1 MAIFLSKYAIAKVF
15 YGPIK
20 KNITKN
26 VLNFFKYG
34 KVSNNNES
42 SRMINNINEILSQ
55 QSTII
60 TEQCDSM
67 DADLLGFHE
76 EDLAILSTDL
86 IELLN
91 LNSHEAIS
99 KLTYAIMVSN
109 KTYKKLLLTIRKKNL
124 ENIGNVRKS
133 YLKVLNSIEEAIEC
147 CESIRSELT
156 NELPLTEYKLSTIKF
171 LYSKKLIALD
181 AKLSQSNLDQDIVEI
196 LLTELK
202 VLTKEKIIY
211 RGAMTYAIDLAS
223 HILMSENLSKEKLE
237 QILIE
242 YNFNSRAFCQYC
254 LNNTDSLILEVSSL
268 HQQLDMLISLEEK
281 LNSLIQYQKGNG
293 LFNNRI
299 SIAERLKKYYMRKKD
314 LIIQRIDARRTE
326 MLDSKLCDDNEKIA
340 INLSVA
346 KFGFLIRLFIEKGY
360 LPHDNIGKT
369 FSFFAKHF
377 KTPNT
382 TFISAESLQKKSST
396 VEFQTAIKTKGMLLE
411 MVNYVNKDHNASH
424 YTEK

>member
-1 MAIFLSKYAIAKVF
+1 
-15 YGPIK
+15 
-20 KNITKN
+20 
-26 VLNFFKYG
+26 
-34 KVSNNNES
+34 
-42 SRMINNINEILSQ
+42 MINNINEVLSQ

-67 DADLLGFHE
+67 NADLLGFHE
-76 EDLAILSTDL
+76 EDLAIFSTDL
-86 IELLN
+86 IEFLN

-124 ENIGNVRKS
+124 ENIGNVRKR
-133 YLKVLNSIEEAIEC
+133 YLKILNSIEEMIDC
-147 CESIRSELT
+147 YESIRSELT

-181 AKLSQSNLDQDIVEI
+181 SKLSQSNLGPEIVEI
-196 LLTELK
+196 LLTELRALIK
-202 VLTKEKIIY
+202 KKIIY
-211 RGAMTYAIDLAS
+211 RGSMAYAIDLAS
-223 HILMSENLSKEKLE
+223 HILMFENMSKEKLE

-242 YNFNSRAFCQYC
+242 YNFNSQGFCQYC
-254 LNNTDSLILEVSSL
+254 LNKTDSLILEFSSL
-268 HQQLDMLISLEEK
+268 HQQLDRLISLEEK
-281 LNSLIQYQKGNG
+281 LSTLVQCRKGMG
-293 LFNNRI
+293 LLNNRI
-299 SIAERLKKYYMRKKD
+299 SIAEKLSKYYIRKKD

-326 MLDSKLCDDNEKIA
+326 MLDSKLCDDNEKIT

-346 KFGFLIRLFIEKGY
+346 KLGFLIRLFIEKGY
-360 LPHDNIGKT
+360 LPQDNIRKT

-382 TFISAESLQKKSST
+382 IFISAESLQKKSST
-396 VEFQTAIKTKGMLLE
+396 VEFQTVLKTKGMLLE
-411 MVNYVNKDHNASH
+411 MVNYVNKGHNASH